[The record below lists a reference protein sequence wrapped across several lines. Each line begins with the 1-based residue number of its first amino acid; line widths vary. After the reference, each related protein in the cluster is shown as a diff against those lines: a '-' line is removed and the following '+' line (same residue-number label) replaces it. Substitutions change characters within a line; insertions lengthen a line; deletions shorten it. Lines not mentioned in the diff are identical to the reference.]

1 MPSLASF
8 IIGFNH
14 FILAYYT
21 TVNLL
26 YTVLMVIAAVVTT
39 RHIYRIEYGGY
50 KDIFNSSQTPPV
62 SIIVPAHNE
71 AQSIVENVKALLAL
85 NYPSFEVIVINDGS
99 NDDTLEHLSRSF
111 SLRSVNQIYRPV
123 IKTNIIKDFYV
134 SSIHPNLTVI
144 NKPKSGK
151 SDSLNVGVN
160 VARYP
165 YFCCIDAD
173 TLIEKDAFLR
183 LVRPIIESKEP
194 VVACG
199 GILRIANGCTVRNG
213 EVTKI
218 ALPGDLLSRLQI
230 IEYLRA
236 FLFGRA
242 GWSAINSLMLISGAF
257 SLFHKRSVQQIGG
270 FSSKTVSEDMEM
282 VVRLHRFMRKSRK
295 PYRVVFISDPVGWT
309 EVPSTLKML
318 KKQRIRWHRGLV
330 ESLLMNIS
338 MLFNPRYGRIG
349 LFAMPYQVLIEVFSP
364 LIEII
369 GYLVV
374 VLSFVIGIIS
384 WRFFILFLLLA
395 IVYSIFLSAGAVLL
409 EEITYKRYPRWGD
422 MLRLISL
429 SIVENLGYRQINSWW
444 RARALLHVLV
454 KPSRWEAVKKKG
466 FKKEAEIVNSEMY

>member
-1 MPSLASF
+1 
-8 IIGFNH
+8 
-14 FILAYYT
+14 
-21 TVNLL
+21 
-26 YTVLMVIAAVVTT
+26 MVISAIVTI

-50 KDIFNSSQTPPV
+50 RDIFESSQTPPI
-62 SIIVPAHNE
+62 SIIVPSYNE

-99 NDDTLEHLSRSF
+99 SDDTLEHLSRSF
-111 SLRSVNQIYRPV
+111 SLRSVNNIYRPV
-123 IKTNIIKDFYV
+123 IKTSIIKDYYV
-134 SSIHPNLTVI
+134 SSIYPNLTVI

-151 SDSLNVGVN
+151 SDSLNVGIN

-230 IEYLRA
+230 VEYLRA

-257 SLFHKRSVQQIGG
+257 SLFHKRSAQQVGG
-270 FSSKTVSEDMEM
+270 FSLNTVSEDMEM
-282 VVRLHRFMRKSRK
+282 VVKLHRFMRKSRK
-295 PYRVVFISDPVGWT
+295 AYRVVFISDPVGWT
-309 EVPSTLKML
+309 EVPSTLRML
-318 KKQRIRWHRGLV
+318 KKQRLRWHRGLV
-330 ESLLMNIS
+330 ESLFMNIS

-349 LFAMPYQVLIEVFSP
+349 LFAMPYQVLIEVFAP

-369 GYLVV
+369 GYVV
-374 VLSFVIGIIS
+374 VILSFATGIIS
-384 WRFFILFLLLA
+384 WSFFILFLILA
-395 IVYSIFLSAGAVLL
+395 IVYNIFLSAGAVFL
-409 EEITYKRYPRWGD
+409 EEITYKRYPKWGD
-422 MLRLISL
+422 MLRLIFISVL
-429 SIVENLGYRQINSWW
+429 ENIGYKQINSWW
-444 RARALLHVLV
+444 RTRALLHALFR
-454 KPSRWEAVKKKG
+454 PSMWEVVKKKG
-466 FKKEAEIVNSEMY
+466 FTKEAERVNTEAY

>member
-1 MPSLASF
+1 
-8 IIGFNH
+8 
-14 FILAYYT
+14 
-21 TVNLL
+21 
-26 YTVLMVIAAVVTT
+26 MVIAAVVTI

-50 KDIFNSSQTPPV
+50 KDIFESSQTPPV
-62 SIIVPAHNE
+62 SILVPAHNE

-99 NDDTLEHLSRSF
+99 SDDTLDHLSKSF
-111 SLRSVNQIYRPV
+111 SLRSVNHIYRPV
-123 IKTNIIKDFYV
+123 IKTSIIKDYYV
-134 SSIHPNLTVI
+134 SSIYPSLTVI

-151 SDSLNVGVN
+151 SDSLNVGIN
-160 VARYP
+160 IARYP

-213 EVTKI
+213 EVSKI
-218 ALPGDLLSRLQI
+218 SLPRDILSRLQI
-230 IEYLRA
+230 VEYVRA

-242 GWSAINSLMLISGAF
+242 GGRAINSLMLISGAF
-257 SLFHKRSVQQIGG
+257 SLFHKRSVQQVGG
-270 FSSKTVSEDMEM
+270 FSCNTVSEDMEL

-330 ESLLMNIS
+330 ESLFMNIS

-349 LFAMPYQVLIEVFSP
+349 LLAMPYQVLIEVFSP
-364 LIEII
+364 LIEIM
-369 GYLVV
+369 GYVV
-374 VLSFVIGIIS
+374 VILSLVIGIIS
-384 WRFFILFLLLA
+384 WRFFTLFLLLA
-395 IVYSIFLSAGAVLL
+395 IVYNIFLSVGAVLL
-409 EEITYKRYPRWGD
+409 EEITYKRYPKWGD
-422 MLRLISL
+422 MLRLIFISF
-429 SIVENLGYRQINSWW
+429 VENLGYRQINSWW
-444 RARALLHVLV
+444 RSRALFYAIF
-454 KPSRWEAVKKKG
+454 KRGKWEVVKKKG
-466 FKKEAEIVNSEMY
+466 FKRDAESVKTEAC